1 MGRSFRIFAET
12 ILAVILVTLGVR
24 SASCQGSP
32 ADENPLSPI
41 VVSMVPQQAIAPVL
55 GSDNRY
61 HPLYEL
67 QLTNTPGTPADLR
80 SVEVLDAENGKTLL
94 TLEAAEIIN
103 GDYLHSSTASSPRAH
118 RSRRLRGAS

>member
-1 MGRSFRIFAET
+1 LRSIGELPGVTGRRKPTVSDCR
-12 ILAVILVTLGVR
+12 LD
-24 SASCQGSP
+24 GSP
-32 ADENPLSPI
+32 AGDR
-41 VVSMVPQQAIAPVL
+41 AWL

-67 QLTNTPGTPADLR
+67 QLTNTLGTPADLR